1 MANEVKIQKTV
12 FNLEQFDKVVDREFN
27 SYVQP
32 VAIEEELSVEEFF
45 VEYERLFND
54 IPIEGEV
61 NSQEYLVNRGMEL
74 VDFEKD
80 TEDIEPLL
88 EEIAQLRTQILG
100 LQNDLIEANNP
111 DS

>member
-12 FNLEQFDKVVDREFN
+12 YNIDQFDKVVDREFN

-32 VAIEEELSVEEFF
+32 IAEEADMTVEEFF

-54 IPIEGEV
+54 IPIEGDV

-74 VDFEKD
+74 IDYEKD

-88 EEIAQLRTQILG
+88 EEIAQLRTQILD
-100 LQNDLIEANNP
+100 LQNQLIEANNP
-111 DS
+111 NS